1 MPVYVGATAGVV
13 DVLPSDPDDDAAT
26 PESNVPDQSPTT
38 MTSGDPRTVVPA
50 VLTMMMLFSDS

>member
-1 MPVYVGATAGVV
+1 MGATAGVV

-26 PESNVPDQSPTT
+26 PEANMPGQSPTT
-38 MTSGDPRTVVPA
+38 LLSSDLRTVVPA